1 MSLRIVF
8 MGTPAF
14 AVPPLEAL
22 ASSEHDI
29 VAVVSQPDRPSG
41 RKMKVT
47 PTPVHS
53 AAERLGLPHHQPEKI
68 RTEAYLEW
76 LSGLHPDLYVT
87 AAYGR
92 ILTPQI
98 LSIPK
103 YGCLN
108 IHASLLPKHRGAS
121 PVNASI
127 IQGDTRTG
135 ITLMLT
141 EEGMDTGDILY
152 QESIPIPEDMDAGQ
166 LSDQLSLL
174 GARRI
179 VPVIDAWVSGT
190 LHPVPQDHSLA
201 TNTQPMNRTGG
212 KIDWTLAA
220 TDIHNLVRGTT
231 PWPGAFTWMD
241 GKRVKI
247 HHSRVAHDLSNQ
259 TAVSGVR
266 PGTVLDTCPA
276 CIRVACGHDSVLEI
290 LNLQA
295 EACKRLDA
303 RECFH
308 NFHPGAV
315 FGEE

>member
-1 MSLRIVF
+1 
-8 MGTPAF
+8 
-14 AVPPLEAL
+14 
-22 ASSEHDI
+22 
-29 VAVVSQPDRPSG
+29 
-41 RKMKVT
+41 MKVT

-53 AAERLGLPHHQPEKI
+53 AADRLGLPHHQPEKI
-68 RTEAYLEW
+68 RTESYLEW
-76 LSGLHPDLYVT
+76 LSGLQPDLYVT

-108 IHASLLPKHRGAS
+108 IHASLLPRHRGAS

-127 IQGDTRTG
+127 IQGDTSTG
-135 ITLMLT
+135 VTFMLT

-152 QESIPIPEDMDAGQ
+152 QESIPIPEDMDAGE
-166 LSDQLSLL
+166 LSDRLSLL
-174 GARRI
+174 GARR
-179 VPVIDAWVSGT
+179 VVSVIDSWVAGT
-190 LHPVPQDHSLA
+190 LRPVSQDHTQA
-201 TNTQPMNRTGG
+201 TITRPMKRDDG
-212 KIDWTLAA
+212 KIDWAMSA
-220 TDIHNLVRGTT
+220 SDIHNLVRGTT

-247 HHSRVAHDLSNQ
+247 HRSRVASDPMVRAS
-259 TAVSGVR
+259 SSDIR

-276 CIRVACGHDSVLEI
+276 CIRVSCGFGTVLEI

-308 NFHPGAV
+308 NFHPGAI
-315 FGEE
+315 FGEA